1 MVTQNP
7 HCRRKDDVMKQIEAI
22 IRPEKLEPLKDAF
35 FKYKIHGMNVRQ
47 VLGCGNQMGWVAH
60 NRGSKVMMNMLP
72 KVEVKIVVPDN
83 KVDEVIRVILET
95 VRTGEI
101 GDGKIFVKPV
111 DECIRIRTGQR
122 GNDAL

>member
-1 MVTQNP
+1 
-7 HCRRKDDVMKQIEAI
+7 MKQIEAI

-47 VLGCGNQMGWVAH
+47 VLGCGSQMGWVVH

-72 KVEVKIVVPDN
+72 KVEVKIVVPDD
-83 KVDEVIRVILET
+83 KVDAVVRVILET

-111 DECIRIRTGQR
+111 EECIRIRTGQR
-122 GNDAL
+122 DDDAL

>member
-1 MVTQNP
+1 
-7 HCRRKDDVMKQIEAI
+7 MKQIEAI
-22 IRPEKLEPLKDAF
+22 IRPEKFEALEDAF
-35 FKYKIHGMNVRQ
+35 FKYKIRGMNARQ
-47 VLGCGNQMGWVAH
+47 VLGCGNQLGWVAH

-72 KVEVKIVVPDN
+72 KIEVKIVVPDD
-83 KVDEVIRVILET
+83 KVDEVVKVILET

-122 GNDAL
+122 GDDAL